1 VDGFAV
7 NDIGWGF
14 SFCCVQHQRRAHIPG
29 RRHLDAA
36 KLGHDCPAERGH
48 LDRRGRFVAVGDSGT
63 ILTSP
68 DGFFWTPGFEFVP
81 PA

>member
-7 NDIGWGF
+7 NDIGWSF
-14 SFCCVQHQRRAHIPG
+14 SFAV
-29 RRHLDAA
+29 LNT
-36 KLGHDCPAERGH
+36 RGV
-48 LDRRGRFVAVGDSGT
+48 LTSPDGVTWTPQGSGTTARLNAVTWTGGRFVAVGDSGT

>member
-1 VDGFAV
+1 VFNTRGVLTSPDGVTWTPQSSGTTARLNAV
-7 NDIGWGF
+7 TWTGG
-14 SFCCVQHQRRAHIPG
+14 
-29 RRHLDAA
+29 
-36 KLGHDCPAERGH
+36 
-48 LDRRGRFVAVGDSGT
+48 GRFVAVGDSGT